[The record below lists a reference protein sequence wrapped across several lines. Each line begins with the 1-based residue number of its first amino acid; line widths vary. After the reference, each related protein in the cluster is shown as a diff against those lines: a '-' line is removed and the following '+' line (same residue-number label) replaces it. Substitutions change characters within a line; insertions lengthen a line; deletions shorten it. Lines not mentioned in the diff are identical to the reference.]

1 MSVSSMW
8 YFFRFCFLEMNSW
21 SVPQKYPEGQKPRNP
36 QFVLGQNWKQILRE
50 PHETNAFKKGLI

>member
-1 MSVSSMW
+1 
-8 YFFRFCFLEMNSW
+8 MNSW

-50 PHETNAFKKGLI
+50 PHETNAFKKGLIQYRGSGHEISLNLN